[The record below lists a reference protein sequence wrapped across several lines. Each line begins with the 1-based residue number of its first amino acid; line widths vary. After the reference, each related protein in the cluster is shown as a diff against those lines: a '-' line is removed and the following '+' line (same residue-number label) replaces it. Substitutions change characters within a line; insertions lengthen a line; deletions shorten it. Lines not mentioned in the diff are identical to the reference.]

1 MVFPWVPMKSCV
13 FFRLYTHFLTHKPL
27 RSQDCSPLIR
37 YDCEVTDTS
46 QVLSEA
52 DLMGSSWGGGVVAVL
67 KDGLPSRELSY
78 LSFGRGKSSTQIA
91 GFQGIC
97 YFHGG

>member
-1 MVFPWVPMKSCV
+1 MC
-13 FFRLYTHFLTHKPL
+13 FFFKITHFITQKPL

-52 DLMGSSWGGGVVAVL
+52 DLMGSSWGMVVVL
-67 KDGLPSRELSY
+67 EDGLLSRELTY
-78 LSFGRGKSSTQIA
+78 PTFGRGKSSAQKIA

-97 YFHGG
+97 

>member
-52 DLMGSSWGGGVVAVL
+52 DLMGSSWGGGGGGGSERWFTL
-67 KDGLPSRELSY
+67 
-78 LSFGRGKSSTQIA
+78 
-91 GFQGIC
+91 QGTIIS
-97 YFHGG
+97 